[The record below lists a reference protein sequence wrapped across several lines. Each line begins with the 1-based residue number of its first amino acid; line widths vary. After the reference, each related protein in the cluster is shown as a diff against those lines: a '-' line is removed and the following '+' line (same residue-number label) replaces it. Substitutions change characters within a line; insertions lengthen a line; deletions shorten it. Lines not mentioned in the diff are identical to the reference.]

1 MITLTDSAQAAI
13 SRFMSNMNK
22 PIAGL
27 RIRVEGGGCSG
38 MKYSLKLEEA
48 AESGDLKVD
57 CGPLVL
63 LIDEA
68 SAPLLNGVIMDFVEN
83 VEGSGFTFT
92 NPNATKSCSC
102 GKSFAC

>member
-1 MITLTDSAQAAI
+1 MITLTDSAQAAVN
-13 SRFMSNMNK
+13 RFMSNMNK

-27 RIRVEGGGCSG
+27 RVRVEGGGCSG
-38 MKYSLKLEEA
+38 LKYSLKLEEA
-48 AESGDLKVD
+48 ADEGDIKVD

-63 LIDEA
+63 LIDET
-68 SAPLLNGVIMDFVEN
+68 SAPLLDGVIMDFVEN